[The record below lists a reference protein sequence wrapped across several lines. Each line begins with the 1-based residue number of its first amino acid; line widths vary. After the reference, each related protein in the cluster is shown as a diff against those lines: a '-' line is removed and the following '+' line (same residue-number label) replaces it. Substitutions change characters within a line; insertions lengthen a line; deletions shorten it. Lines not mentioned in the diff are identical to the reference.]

1 MKLST
6 ILFISMLV
14 TSTVALEACSTPNG
28 QTTTLNAATVSEA
41 IAGAETTVRGA
52 EQAITVA
59 ALNGWIKKDS
69 PTAQTIVTVMSA
81 ANKALDL
88 AQTYYAQ
95 GNFAAAQSQ
104 ADLALSKASDAKAQT
119 PTSAPTN

>member
-1 MKLST
+1 MKIHTLAFLGLMAFAAPLAACSST
-6 ILFISMLV
+6 G
-14 TSTVALEACSTPNG
+14 TSTSA
-28 QTTTLNAATVSEA
+28 LNAATVSEA

-69 PTAQTIVTVMSA
+69 STAQTIVTVMGA

-95 GNFAAAQSQ
+95 GNLAAAQSQ
-104 ADLALSKASDAKAQT
+104 ADLALANASQAKAQT